1 MTSDAVRNNSS
12 PAGLLAS
19 GAIAGVLSFL
29 GGYLLT
35 YLLKAGSVSDLFTT
49 TLGEAQ
55 GSGLSPPGDW
65 QVVGW
70 FFFQMHTVAT
80 ETTLT
85 AGSLSE
91 TSTTTGSV
99 ESWLLLVPI
108 ALLVAFGYIVARNA
122 DVRGIAAGAQAG
134 ATVTVGY
141 AAVTVAA
148 VFLSSWSESVSAFG
162 ETATVTV
169 GPAVVTGILTAGV
182 IYPLVLGAVGG
193 AVAVL
198 SAS

>member
-198 SAS
+198 SAR

>member
-108 ALLVAFGYIVARNA
+108 ALLIAFGYIVARNA

-182 IYPLVLGAVGG
+182 IYPLALGAVGG

-198 SAS
+198 SAP

>member
-1 MTSDAVRNNSS
+1 MTSDTVRNNSS

-19 GAIAGVLSFL
+19 GAIAGVLAFL

-55 GSGLSPPGDW
+55 GSGLSQPGDW

-80 ETTLT
+80 ETILT

-91 TSTTTGSV
+91 TSATTGSV

-108 ALLVAFGYIVARNA
+108 ALLLAFGYIVARNA
-122 DVRGIAAGAQAG
+122 DVGGIADGAQAG

-198 SAS
+198 SAP